1 MEVPVTKYFRLS
13 PGAQVR
19 LRYGF
24 VIECTSFEKD
34 INGNVTKIFCDYL
47 PDTKSGTPGADAIKV
62 KGNIHWLS
70 CKYAVNAKVNLY
82 DRLFKEAHPGENNNY
97 LDDLNPNSLTE
108 KEIKIEENL
117 KTILPGDQYQFE
129 RHGYFIADDLSKPED
144 IILNRT
150 TTLRDNWQ

>member
-1 MEVPVTKYFRLS
+1 MLFRS
-13 PGAQVR
+13 
-19 LRYGF
+19 
-24 VIECTSFEKD
+24 
-34 INGNVTKIFCDYL
+34 
-47 PDTKSGTPGADAIKV
+47 TKSGTPGADAIKV

-97 LDDLNPNSLTE
+97 LDDLNPNSLTS

-117 KTILPGDQYQFE
+117 KTISPGDQYQFE

>member
-1 MEVPVTKYFRLS
+1 M
-13 PGAQVR
+13 
-19 LRYGF
+19 
-24 VIECTSFEKD
+24 IECTSFEKD
-34 INGNVTKIFCDYL
+34 LDGNIIKIFCDYL

-70 CKYAVNAKVNLY
+70 CKYALTAKVNLY
-82 DRLFKEAHPGENNNY
+82 DRLFKEAHPGEKNNY
-97 LDDLNPNSLTE
+97 IDDLNPESLTI

-117 KTILPGDQYQFE
+117 KDILPGDQYQFE
-129 RHGYFIADDLSKPED
+129 RHGYFIADKFSKSEE